1 MVLIILEKLAISM
14 VYKIATNGF
23 DSRWGRQL
31 SNFALTTYLLEISVL
46 LINNTYSLCGTNSLI
61 INIFS
66 SMHI

>member
-31 SNFALTTYLLEISVL
+31 FNFALATYLLEISVL
-46 LINNTYSLCGTNSLI
+46 LINNTFSLCGTNSLI
-61 INIFS
+61 INILS